1 MLIFFNLPWD
11 WHHDSAESVEQMQS
25 SESGH
30 EKKPEPEEEIHFL
43 IDNVE
48 WKHTETVE
56 LLLTRGSAYAVESAA
71 EWKRNV
77 LEMYLL

>member
-11 WHHDSAESVEQMQS
+11 WHHDSTEPVEQMQS

-30 EKKPEPEEEIHFL
+30 EKKPKPEEEIHFL

-71 EWKRNV
+71 EWKKS
-77 LEMYLL
+77 MY

>member
-1 MLIFFNLPWD
+1 
-11 WHHDSAESVEQMQS
+11 MQS

-71 EWKRNV
+71 EWKKRV
-77 LEMYLL
+77 LEMYLLL